1 MPKVKQLSNK
11 EKKALSEEFKKYG
24 LTLEGNLEQTDLD
37 KFTLI
42 LQDKKPFGFKQREI
56 WLPTLQTILEKNT
69 NLANVYIDLGAVPFI
84 TKGAD
89 LMKAG
94 LKRQDKFEKNS
105 FVVIRDE
112 KHNKPLAVG
121 EALFSSEEIA
131 KMEKGKVILNLHH
144 IGDKIWAFSKDK
156 S

>member
-1 MPKVKQLSNK
+1 MPHIKQLSNK
-11 EKKALSEEFKKYG
+11 ERKALSEEFKKYG
-24 LTLEGNLEQTDLD
+24 LTLEGNLEQTNLD

-42 LQDKKPFGFKQREI
+42 LQDKKPVSFKQGEI
-56 WLPTLQTILEKNT
+56 WLPTLQTLLEKNT
-69 NLANVYIDLGAVPFI
+69 NIASVYIDFGAIPFI

-94 LKRQDKFEKNS
+94 IKKLDRFEKGS

-112 KHNKPLAVG
+112 KHNKPLAIG
-121 EALFSSEEIA
+121 EALFSSDEIA

-144 IGDKIWAFSKDK
+144 IGDKIWIFNNEK
-156 S
+156 

>member
-1 MPKVKQLSNK
+1 MPQVKQLSNN
-11 EKKALSEEFKKYG
+11 EKKTFSEEFKKYD

-42 LQDKKPFGFKQREI
+42 LQDKKPFAFKHEEV
-56 WLPTLQTILEKNT
+56 WLPTLQIILEKNT
-69 NLANVYIDLGAVPFI
+69 NLASVYIDLGAVPFI

-94 LKRQDKFEKNS
+94 IKRQDHFEKGS

-112 KHNKPLAVG
+112 KHSKPLCLG
-121 EALFSSEEIA
+121 EALFSSDEIA

-144 IGDKIWAFSKDK
+144 IGDKIWTFSKEK
-156 S
+156 